1 MKATLLVVTLVFFSG
16 LAGIFIFRRNLIS
29 VLISIELLLLACSLF
44 FILFSFYLDDI
55 VGQVF
60 ALHIVTIA
68 AAESSIALALIIV
81 FYRLSGQIIIDE
93 GESLVLLKG

>member
-1 MKATLLVVTLVFFSG
+1 MEGFYFESNAFGSNGLFFFRG

-29 VLISIELLLLACSLF
+29 VPNINRTSFVRRAVY
-44 FILFSFYLDDI
+44 FSFYSVFSLDDI

-68 AAESSIALALIIV
+68 AAEKQYSFGTDYRYSIDYPA
-81 FYRLSGQIIIDE
+81 
-93 GESLVLLKG
+93 K